1 MDPVDSCES
10 WSQRFLAREEVG
22 STTVAGHGHATGKR
36 IEFLMASV
44 YSHGQKQEVRDAC
57 TSTRYSRINA
67 SVAKQRVRGLRQND
81 DLHRNITSSSFYFR
95 ENIKS
100 IFAKLYYLRNLN
112 GDSIFRTLIHILY

>member
-22 STTVAGHGHATGKR
+22 STTMAGHGHATRKR

-57 TSTRYSRINA
+57 TFTRYSRINA
-67 SVAKQRVRGLRQND
+67 SVSKRVRGLRQND
-81 DLHRNITSSSFYFR
+81 DLHRYITSSSFYFR

-100 IFAKLYYLRNLN
+100 IFAYLRHWNLN
-112 GDSIFRTLIHILY
+112 GDSIFL